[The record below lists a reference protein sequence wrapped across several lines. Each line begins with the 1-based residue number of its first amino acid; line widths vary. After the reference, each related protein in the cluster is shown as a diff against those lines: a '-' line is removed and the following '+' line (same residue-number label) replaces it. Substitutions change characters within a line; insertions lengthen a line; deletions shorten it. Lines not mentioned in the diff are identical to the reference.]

1 MTQHHAQNLPGM
13 QPDDLFRI
21 RWLADTQISPN
32 GAQVAFT
39 HTLLDETEDD
49 YRAQIWLAG
58 TDGSGATPLTNGPR
72 RDGAPRWSPDG
83 AWLAFTSRRGDDEKE
98 QLYVL
103 PTRGGEARA
112 LSKHT
117 GGVAAPAWSPDGKS
131 VCVVGKVSLTEEPAP
146 VSNNSKKAPRPR
158 VFTTLKYKLN
168 AEGFIYD
175 RRKHLYI
182 AGLDGGFRQLTDGDF
197 SDDEPAWSPDGRRI
211 VFVSARHENRDFDRV
226 SDLFTVDVV
235 SGAIEQLTDGTMTVA
250 SPAWSPD
257 GLSIA
262 FLGYR
267 GPDDGPRHSRLWLIE
282 PGGTARCLSESL
294 DLNLNT
300 GLPPVWAPDGRSI
313 LVGAH
318 DRGAVPLL
326 RIDATSGTVTRL
338 IEGERTIA
346 SYSTSDDGRIA
357 FVASTPAEPAEVFLA
372 EADGTGERRLTGLND
387 EWAAQRRLAS
397 AERLTADGPGG
408 PVDAWLVRPAD
419 YRPGQ
424 AHPLL
429 VNIHG
434 GPFMQQGWAFHD
446 EYQVQAGA
454 GFGVIYCNYRGSSG
468 HGEAFAR
475 SIVGEPAIKEA
486 EDVLATLDHA
496 LATLPDIDRGR
507 LGVLG
512 GSYGG
517 YLTSWLIGHTDRF
530 AAACS
535 ERAINNRLSKAGTDD
550 INTSWAYFRTEP
562 WRDPQLFLRL
572 SPLMYA
578 EQMTTPLLILHSEED
593 LRCPME
599 QAEQLFTAL
608 KRLRRDVTFVRF
620 PGENHELTRNGKP
633 SHRVERFE
641 ILLAFFTDRMQ
652 IASSAREAEAAAAGG
667 AD

>member
-1 MTQHHAQNLPGM
+1 MSQQSEPITSGM
-13 QPDDLFRI
+13 QPDDLYRI
-21 RWLADTQISPN
+21 RWLSDAQIAPD
-32 GAQVAFT
+32 GERVAFV
-39 HTLLDETEDD
+39 HTVLDEAEDD
-49 YRAQIWLAG
+49 YRAQIWIV
-58 TDGSGATPLTNGPR
+58 DATGGEARPLTRGPR

-83 AWLAFTSRRGDDEKE
+83 RWLAFTSRRGEDEEE
-98 QLYVL
+98 QLYLL
-103 PTRGGEARA
+103 PAGGGEARP
-112 LSKHT
+112 LSSHP
-117 GGVAAPAWSPDGKS
+117 GGVASPVWSPDS
-131 VCVVGKVSLTEEPAP
+131 HAVCVVGKVSLTEEQPK
-146 VSNNSKKAPRPR
+146 NSKKAPRPR
-158 VFTTLKYKLN
+158 VITSLKYKLN

-197 SDDEPAWSPDGRRI
+197 SDDDPAWSPDGRRI
-211 VFVSARHENRDFDRV
+211 AFVSARHENRDFDRV

-235 SGAIEQLTDGTMTVA
+235 SGAVEQLTDGTMTVA
-250 SPAWSPD
+250 TPAWSPD
-257 GLSIA
+257 GRAIA

-282 PGGTARCLSESL
+282 PGGAARCLTEAL

-300 GLPPVWAPDGRSI
+300 GLPPVWTPDGSGI
-313 LVGAH
+313 LVCAH
-318 DRGAVPLL
+318 ERGAQPLL
-326 RIDATSGTVTRL
+326 RVDARSGAVTRVL
-338 IEGERTIA
+338 AGERTIA
-346 SYSTSDDGRIA
+346 SFSQSRSGRIA
-357 FVASTPAEPAEVFLA
+357 FTASRPEEPAELFA
-372 EADGTGERRLTGLND
+372 ANANGSDERRLTGLND
-387 EWAAQRRLAS
+387 AFRSQRRLMP

-408 PVDAWLVRPAD
+408 PVDAWLVRPSD

-429 VNIHG
+429 VDIHG
-434 GPFMQQGWAFHD
+434 GPFAQQGWAFHD
-446 EYQVQAGA
+446 EFQVLAGA
-454 GFGVIYCNYRGSSG
+454 GFGVLYCNYRGSSG
-468 HGEAFAR
+468 YGEAFAR

-486 EDVLATLDHA
+486 EDILAALDHA

-517 YLTSWLIGHTDRF
+517 YMTSWLIGHTDRF

-535 ERAINNRLSKAGTDD
+535 ERGINNRLSKAGTDD

-562 WRDPQLFLRL
+562 WRDPELFLRL
-572 SPLMYA
+572 SPLMYV
-578 EQMTTPLLILHSEED
+578 EQMTTPLLLIHSEED

-620 PGENHELTRNGKP
+620 PGENHELTRAGKP

-641 ILLAFFTDRMQ
+641 LLLDFFKDRMGL
-652 IASSAREAEAAAAGG
+652 AAPAREAAAAAAG
-667 AD
+667 DS

>member
-1 MTQHHAQNLPGM
+1 MTQHDTPALPGM
-13 QPDDLFRI
+13 QPDDLYRI
-21 RWLADTQISPN
+21 RWLSDARISPD
-32 GAQVAFT
+32 GERVAFVQT
-39 HTLLDETEDD
+39 TLDQAEDD
-49 YRAQIWLAG
+49 YRAQVWLAD
-58 TDGSGATPLTNGPR
+58 TARDDVRPLTRGPR

-83 AWLAFTSRRGDDEKE
+83 AWLAFTSRRGEDEKE
-98 QLYVL
+98 QLYLL
-103 PTRGGEARA
+103 PATGGEARA
-112 LSKHT
+112 LSSHA
-117 GGVAAPAWSPDGKS
+117 GGVASPAWSPDS
-131 VCVVGKVSLTEEPAP
+131 QAICVVGKVSLAEEPAKG
-146 VSNNSKKAPRPR
+146 SKQAPRPR
-158 VFTTLKYKLN
+158 VINSLKYKLN

-211 VFVSARHENRDFDRV
+211 VFVSARHDGRDYDRV

-235 SGAIEQLTDGTMTVA
+235 SGAVEQLSDGAMTVA
-250 SPAWSPD
+250 SPTWSPD
-257 GLSIA
+257 GRYVA
-262 FLGYR
+262 FIGYR

-282 PGGTARCLSESL
+282 PGGAARCLTEAL

-300 GLPPVWAPDGRSI
+300 GLPPVWAPDGSAI
-313 LVGAH
+313 YVGAH

-326 RIDATSGTVTRL
+326 RVDAASGALSRVL
-338 IEGERTIA
+338 DGERTVA
-346 SYSTSDDGRIA
+346 SFSISDDGRIA
-357 FVASTPAEPAEVFLA
+357 FVASTASAPVEVLVA
-372 EADGTGERRLTGLND
+372 GSDGRDERRLTALND
-387 EWAAQRRLAS
+387 EFTAQRRLVP

-408 PVDAWLVRPAD
+408 PIDAWFMRPAN
-419 YRPGQ
+419 YQPGQ

-454 GFGVIYCNYRGSSG
+454 GFGVLYCNYRGSSG

-496 LATLPDIDRGR
+496 LAALPDIDRGR

-517 YLTSWLIGHTDRF
+517 YLTSWLIGHSDRF

-550 INTSWAYFRTEP
+550 INTSFAYFRTEP
-562 WRDPQLFLRL
+562 WRDPELFLRL
-572 SPLMYA
+572 SPLMYV

-593 LRCPME
+593 LRCPIE

-633 SHRVERFE
+633 SHRVERFAL
-641 ILLAFFTDRMQ
+641 LLAFFNDRMQ
-652 IASSAREAEAAAAGG
+652 IATSTRQAEAAAAGG
-667 AD
+667 SG